1 MIRAFF
7 IFFVLFLSI
16 YLGIQ
21 LKDDPGYVL
30 IAVHHWTIESTLWVA
45 IISLCFL
52 FIILHGLLLM
62 THWLLNLP
70 STWQYWRT
78 KQRSQHAQAK
88 TRKGLIEFSEGHW
101 LQAKN
106 DLIKALPDS
115 DAPLLNYLTAA
126 RAAQEMGDSKLRD
139 DYLREA
145 QQAMPEARIAVELTQ
160 AQLQL
165 ANQQWEQALATLRH
179 LQDLAPQH
187 AYVLKLLVHLY
198 EEVKDWPQL
207 IALLP
212 ALKRN
217 QVVSNEIYDSLEKNA
232 YLQAMLDLIKQDQ
245 ETPLTTFMDKLPRH
259 LNQDAELIA
268 PYCRYLLSK
277 HQDAKIESRLRRSL
291 YKRYDEKLIEIY
303 GEINCNEGQLKFA
316 ESLLKS
322 QPHAANLLLC
332 LGRLCIQK
340 NLWGKAKTYLE
351 QSLAC
356 KEQASTYMAL
366 GKLLEQLN
374 ETNAAVEAYRRGLE
388 ITVEFGQKTR

>member
-1 MIRAFF
+1 
-7 IFFVLFLSI
+7 
-16 YLGIQ
+16 
-21 LKDDPGYVL
+21 
-30 IAVHHWTIESTLWVA
+30 
-45 IISLCFL
+45 
-52 FIILHGLLLM
+52 
-62 THWLLNLP
+62 
-70 STWQYWRT
+70 
-78 KQRSQHAQAK
+78 
-88 TRKGLIEFSEGHW
+88 
-101 LQAKN
+101 
-106 DLIKALPDS
+106 
-115 DAPLLNYLTAA
+115 
-126 RAAQEMGDSKLRD
+126 
-139 DYLREA
+139 
-145 QQAMPEARIAVELTQ
+145 
-160 AQLQL
+160 
-165 ANQQWEQALATLRH
+165 
-179 LQDLAPQH
+179 
-187 AYVLKLLVHLY
+187 
-198 EEVKDWPQL
+198 
-207 IALLP
+207 
-212 ALKRN
+212 
-217 QVVSNEIYDSLEKNA
+217 
-232 YLQAMLDLIKQDQ
+232 
-245 ETPLTTFMDKLPRH
+245 MDKLPRH